1 LRIDSSVGRD
11 YAQFMQIELQPGNAV
26 HAKLMDAAQSGE
38 EVVLASA
45 GRPVAKLVVVPLTLH
60 SGTRTPGRL
69 RGKLQLQPDWAQKFD
84 AMDEEIASLM
94 LDAPL
99 TTKGDI

>member
-1 LRIDSSVGRD
+1 
-11 YAQFMQIELQPGNAV
+11 MQIELQPGNAV

-38 EVVLASA
+38 EVVLSSA
-45 GRPVAKLVVVPLTLH
+45 GRPVVKLVVVPLT
-60 SGTRTPGRL
+60 SQPGSRAPGRL
-69 RGKLQLQPDWAQKFD
+69 RGKLQLPPDWAQKFD

>member
-1 LRIDSSVGRD
+1 
-11 YAQFMQIELQPGNAV
+11 MQIELQPGNAI

-38 EVVLASA
+38 EVVLATD
-45 GRPVAKLVVVPLTLH
+45 GRPVVKLVVVPLTPH
-60 SGTRTPGRL
+60 SGRRTPGRL
-69 RGKLQLQPDWAQKFD
+69 RGKLQLPPDWARKFD

-99 TTKGDI
+99 TSKGDI

>member
-1 LRIDSSVGRD
+1 
-11 YAQFMQIELQPGNAV
+11 
-26 HAKLMDAAQSGE
+26 
-38 EVVLASA
+38 
-45 GRPVAKLVVVPLTLH
+45 VVPLAAH
-60 SGTRTPGRL
+60 PGSRTPGRL
-69 RGKLQLQPDWAQKFD
+69 RGKLQLPPDWARKFD

>member
-1 LRIDSSVGRD
+1 
-11 YAQFMQIELQPGNAV
+11 MQIELQPGNAV
-26 HAKLMDAAQSGE
+26 HASLMAAAQSGE
-38 EVVLASA
+38 EVVLASD
-45 GRPVAKLVVVPLTLH
+45 GRPVVKLVVVPLAPH
-60 SGTRTPGRL
+60 PGSRTPGRL
-69 RGKLQLQPDWAQKFD
+69 RGKLQLPPDWAQKFD